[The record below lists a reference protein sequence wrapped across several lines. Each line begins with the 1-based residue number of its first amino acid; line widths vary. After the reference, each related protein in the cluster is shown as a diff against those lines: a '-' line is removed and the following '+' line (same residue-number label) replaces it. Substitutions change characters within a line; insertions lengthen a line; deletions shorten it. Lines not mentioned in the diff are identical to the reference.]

1 MRNSLLTGLADCAG
15 EAVYRTTFTL
25 DAPGKDY
32 VLDLGRVYYTAEV
45 VVNGERAGKRVW
57 APYRFPL
64 AGLLRQGD
72 NVLEIRVKTSDYNLK
87 AFLGRN
93 GDPYYASIANGGR
106 MANGLVGPVRI
117 LAD

>member
-1 MRNSLLTGLADCAG
+1 M
-15 EAVYRTTFTL
+15 
-25 DAPGKDY
+25 
-32 VLDLGRVYYTAEV
+32 YYTAEV